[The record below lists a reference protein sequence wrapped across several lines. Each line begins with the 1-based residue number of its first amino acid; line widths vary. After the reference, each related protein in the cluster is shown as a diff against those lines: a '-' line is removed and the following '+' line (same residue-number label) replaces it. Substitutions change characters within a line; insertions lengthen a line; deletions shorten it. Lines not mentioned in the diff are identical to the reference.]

1 MELVAIVSRYG
12 LAWLGGAWFGYPTLA
27 SCKTAFNFSAWHG
40 EVGLGWAGHGKAWLQ
55 RDRARQIPDSF
66 LQFRHGTARLGMVR
80 RGEARRGMATTW
92 TRTRQKSETL
102 FYNFGE
108 ARRGAARR
116 GRARRG
122 KAGQG

>member
-55 RDRARQIPDSF
+55 
-66 LQFRHGTARLGMVR
+66 L
-80 RGEARRGMATTW
+80 
-92 TRTRQKSETL
+92 SEDAGQSPH
-102 FYNFGE
+102 NFTFGQ

-116 GRARRG
+116 G
-122 KAGQG
+122 